1 VARPPGGKKPPR
13 GYRGALAS
21 YLAAIRRYKL
31 LTRSGEH
38 RLATDSRRGV
48 AGAHNQLVEG
58 NLRLVVK
65 IGKEYRTTHVPLEDL
80 IAEGNLGLIEAAH
93 RFDPSRGVRFVS
105 YATWWIRKFM
115 LRAVDRQAHQSS
127 SPRPGNQE
135 SDPSGVYPNAT
146 ARRPKRQRILSFED
160 FMQNSGDRNF
170 IESFASEDMADPED
184 AILENQLREALVS
197 VLDKL
202 PAVER
207 EILVAHFG
215 LDGNPPMTL
224 QAIGEARG
232 LTRERVRQLELRALD
247 RARRLL
253 QAKKKPL

>member
-1 VARPPGGKKPPR
+1 VARPPGGRKPPR
-13 GYRGALAS
+13 GYRGALSS
-21 YLAAIRRYKL
+21 YLGAIRRYKL
-31 LTRSGEH
+31 LTQSGEH
-38 RLATDSRRGV
+38 RLASDSRRGV
-48 AGAHNQLVEG
+48 EGAHNQLVEA

-127 SPRPGNQE
+127 SPRPGGE
-135 SDPSGVYPNAT
+135 DSEPDGAAPGAAP
-146 ARRPKRQRILSFED
+146 RRPKRQRILSFDD

-184 AILENQLREALVS
+184 AILENQLAEALVS
-197 VLDKL
+197 VLHRL

-215 LDGNPPMTL
+215 LGGTPSKTL
-224 QAIGEARG
+224 KQIGEARG

-253 QAKKKPL
+253 QNA

>member
-1 VARPPGGKKPPR
+1 VARPPGDKKKPR

-21 YLAAIRRYKL
+21 YLGAIRRYKL
-31 LTRSGEH
+31 LTQSGEH

-48 AGAHNQLVEG
+48 AGAHNQLVEA

-93 RFDPSRGVRFVS
+93 RYDPSRNVRFVS

-127 SPRPGNQE
+127 SPRPGGQDSN
-135 SDPSGVYPNAT
+135 PSG
-146 ARRPKRQRILSFED
+146 ARPGAAPRRKRQRILSFED

-170 IESFASEDMADPED
+170 LESFASEDMADPED
-184 AILENQLREALVS
+184 AILEHQLAEALVS
-197 VLDKL
+197 VLHRL
-202 PAVER
+202 PPGER
-207 EILVAHFG
+207 AILVAHYG
-215 LDGNPPMTL
+215 LDGAPPKTL
-224 QAIGEARG
+224 QAIGDAMG
-232 LTRERVRQLELRALD
+232 LTRERVRQLELRALE

-253 QAKKKPL
+253 QAGTKKPS